1 MTLASSP
8 PPPIPPAS
16 PARSRGAL
24 LSACWRLARFDKP
37 VGTLLLLWPTAWA
50 LWLSAQ
56 GFPDPPRLLVF
67 FLGVVLMRAA
77 GCVLND
83 LADRRFDGAVKRTA
97 LRVLAQGELRV
108 REAAGFAVALLLLA
122 AVLLL
127 FLNALAIG
135 VALLAVVT
143 AAAYPFFKRFFPV
156 PQAVLG
162 VAFGFGIPMA
172 FADTL
177 NALPLL
183 AWIVWV
189 ANALWVLAYDT
200 AYAMVDRDDDLQLS
214 LKSSAITFGTW
225 DWTAVAIAQLGFL
238 LLMLVI
244 PLMAPLGAI
253 YLISWLAAVV
263 LSWALLKR
271 LRSRSRED
279 SFWVFRRSHWVGAIL
294 WAGMA
299 MDFAL
304 QALF

>member
-8 PPPIPPAS
+8 PPPHPPS
-16 PARSRGAL
+16 SQARSWGAGW
-24 LSACWRLARFDKP
+24 SAYLRLARFDKP

-50 LWLSAQ
+50 LWLAAQ

-67 FLGVVLMRAA
+67 LLGVVLMRAA

-97 LRVLAQGELRV
+97 HRVLAQGELSV
-108 REAAGFAVALLLLA
+108 RAAAGFAVALLLLSA
-122 AVLLL
+122 ALL
-127 FLNALAIG
+127 FFLNPLAIG
-135 VALLAVVT
+135 VALLAVLT

-177 NALPLL
+177 NTLPVL
-183 AWIVWV
+183 AWLLWI

-214 LKSSAITFGTW
+214 LKSSAIAFGDW
-225 DWTAVAIAQLGFL
+225 DWAAVACAQMGFL
-238 LLMLVI
+238 LLMLTL
-244 PLMAPLGAI
+244 PLMAPLGGI
-253 YLISWLAAVV
+253 YLISWLAAVL
-263 LSWALLKR
+263 LSWMLLKR

-279 SFWVFRRSHWVGAIL
+279 AFWVFRQSHWVGAIL
-294 WAGMA
+294 WVGMA
-299 MDFAL
+299 MDLAL